1 MTLDGSS
8 PNLRTEGQ
16 FTIDANAG
24 TDISYMDLTGAA
36 SITLGTD
43 SQENEGSGIAIK
55 FGIGTTTQYNVVK
68 LENGGNWADADADFQ
83 SAQLMLGYALGNDP
97 DVDGV
102 MLQGIVYREQHG
114 FTIGLPLYLSTSA
127 GNFANAAPTG
137 SGDYVRILGYAITD
151 DTIYFDPDKTFIKL
165 T

>member
-1 MTLDGSS
+1 MSAVS
-8 PNLRTEGQ
+8 H
-16 FTIDANAG
+16 
-24 TDISYMDLTGAA
+24 
-36 SITLGTD
+36 
-43 SQENEGSGIAIK
+43 
-55 FGIGTTTQYNVVK
+55 NVVK

-83 SAQLMLGYALGNDP
+83 SAQQMLGYALGNDP

-114 FTIGLPLYLSTSA
+114 FSIGLPLYLSTSA